1 MSCENTC
8 PSFCP
13 PVSPIICDPIVIVRD
28 HYVPQ
33 IVPVI
38 HPIKVVDKV
47 HCVPVQ
53 QHIYK
58 WENEEEVGC
67 ANVSSKS
74 TPSKSKKRSAKIS
87 RARKKK

>member
-8 PSFCP
+8 PSLCP

-28 HYVPQ
+28 HFVPQ

-47 HCVPVQ
+47 HCVPVE

-58 WENEEEVGC
+58 WENEEVVGGVT
-67 ANVSSKS
+67 VSGKTS
-74 TPSKSKKRSAKIS
+74 SKKRSTSAKVS
-87 RARKKK
+87 RTRNKR